1 MKIESIGLKGFIGI
15 KRGLG
20 LDEIDVDL
28 MGLSGLVALEGAN
41 GVGKT
46 TFLENLQP
54 YRMLPSRGGTL
65 KNHCF
70 LKDSL
75 KDLTFTFNGD
85 RYRTLIKSDATT
97 TRSDEGYIWKNNDP
111 QVNGKV
117 SQYDEY
123 IVKLL
128 GTPNLYFSSI
138 FCAQNSKKLSDMR
151 PAELKNLF
159 AEFLRLD
166 RYVRWEQTSKDA
178 VRICAGAAQN
188 MVSLEAKIQEKIDM
202 QGKPADEIKEVKKL
216 IDWVSEK
223 CVESKHT
230 MEHTQSVIDL
240 VKKQVTESEVN
251 RQRIKDHTKIIEDL
265 KAEQVEA
272 VNCHRQEENGR
283 AAALLDLQT
292 DLTNQKETVE
302 QKWSIDAAVIATK
315 AGVIDIEKL
324 HRTIHDI
331 NNHNQ
336 KLTIKI
342 DLLQLDINDGVLRI
356 AKITSD
362 QKINDLEKDLEQAR
376 AKYREAEKGIN
387 NINDHPA
394 IVKITGKM
402 AALMKSAKVLDDI
415 DPDCTSEVC
424 GLITASLDAKKE
436 LPGVIKKSEAL
447 KRSTLELFRGEEK
460 QQFEIGVGIKKHIE
474 LLEEKRIAALV
485 GEKEKQTRAQ
495 TTIKDIKSDFYI
507 QSLETAKDNIQTIQA
522 QIEKLKP
529 LVEKHPQLIE
539 AEAKVTALE
548 KEITRITSLGV
559 EKAEAYQKQTQET
572 ADKTSK
578 AQAVIDSIIINFEA
592 EKQLTDAEEALED
605 ATRDWE
611 SQERTRLGYV
621 ERLKQFEFKVQALVA
636 LEAEKKQVW
645 EKLIWVKSE
654 QSKWDYLANACSK
667 DGMRALEIE
676 AVAPVITQ
684 HSNDMLTGTFG
695 PTHTVRFETQDE
707 EGREV
712 LQIIVISADG
722 SETPLE
728 YLSGGERVWIL
739 KALRLSQTL
748 ISQEKSGRHFQTSL
762 MDEED
767 GALSLKNALKFI
779 QLYRT
784 FIATAKMDLC
794 FYISHRPE
802 AVSMADAIL
811 EFRKGGVSII

>member
-1 MKIESIGLKGFIGI
+1 MKIEKVELKGFIGI

-20 LDEIDVDL
+20 VKEVSLDL
-28 MGLSGLVALEGAN
+28 GGLSGLVALEGAN
-41 GVGKT
+41 GAGKT
-46 TFLENLQP
+46 TLLENLQP

-70 LKDSL
+70 LKDSY
-75 KDLTFTFNGD
+75 KDLTFVFNGD

-97 TRSDEGYIWKNNDP
+97 TRSDEGYIWKNNKP

-123 IVKLL
+123 IVNLL

-188 MVSLEAKIQEKIDM
+188 MANLQVKIQDKIDLI
-202 QGKPADEIKEVKKL
+202 GTPHADVKEMERLV
-216 IDWVSEK
+216 DWVNQK
-223 CVESKHT
+223 HFDSK
-230 MEHTQSVIDL
+230 EAVDFAQGAIYR
-240 VKKQVTESEVN
+240 VKKQVAESEVN
-251 RQRIKDHTKIIEDL
+251 RQRIKDHDRIIEDL
-265 KAEQVEA
+265 KARQTEEDTNQ
-272 VNCHRQEENGR
+272 RQEVNSR
-283 AAALLDLQT
+283 ATTLVELQSDLGNHQ
-292 DLTNQKETVE
+292 DIVDK
-302 QKWSIDAAVIATK
+302 KWSIDAAVIATK
-315 AGVIDIEKL
+315 AAVAEIEHLNK
-324 HRTIHDI
+324 TIHDI
-331 NNHNQ
+331 NNRNQ
-336 KLTIKI
+336 ATNGEIE
-342 DLLQLDINDGVLRI
+342 LLQLEITNSVLRVS
-356 AKITSD
+356 KLNSDTSIT
-362 QKINDLEKDLEQAR
+362 DLEKKLEVAR
-376 AKYREAEKGIN
+376 TKYREAENRIKYIEREP
-387 NINDHPA
+387 D
-394 IVKITGKM
+394 IVKLTVQVEAMTKN
-402 AALMKSAKVLDDI
+402 AAVLEDI
-415 DPDCTSEVC
+415 DPACTSEVC
-424 GLITASLDAKKE
+424 GLISSSLKDQKNLPIIKKE
-436 LPGVIKKSEAL
+436 L
-447 KRSTLELFRGEEK
+447 KRARAVKILLLDGEQR
-460 QQFEIGVGIKKHIE
+460 QQFEIGVGIKHHIE
-474 LLEEKRIAALV
+474 ILDKKKLAAALEETVVRTK
-485 GEKEKQTRAQ
+485 AQ
-495 TTIKDIKSDFYI
+495 TGIEALRYKLDTK
-507 QSLETAKDNIQTIQA
+507 SLEAAKG
-522 QIEKLKP
+522 QIETTEANIEDLKP
-529 LVEKHPQLIE
+529 LVDKQPKLIE
-539 AEAKVTALE
+539 AENEVRALE
-548 KEITRITSLGV
+548 KEIHRITALGA
-559 EKAEAYQKQTQET
+559 EKETAHLARQQET
-572 ADKTSK
+572 VDKISE

-592 EKQLTDAEEALED
+592 EKQLKDAELSLAD
-605 ATRDWE
+605 AKRDLE
-611 SQERTRLGYV
+611 SQERTRIGYV
-621 ERLKQFEFKVQALVA
+621 NRLREAEVKVETLAA

-645 EKLIWVKSE
+645 EKLIWIKSE
-654 QSKWDYLANACSK
+654 QGQWDYLANACSK

-707 EGREV
+707 EGKEV

-784 FIATAKMDLC
+784 FIKTAKMDLC

-802 AVSMADAIL
+802 AVSMADAII
-811 EFRKGGVSII
+811 EFRKGGLTII